1 MINQSTIAG
10 AVDLTVSDLELEELE
25 PGDAAASVST
35 AGTGS
40 TASCPATSASSF
52 SCASSYT

>member
-1 MINQSTIAG
+1 MNKTTFSQNNI
-10 AVDLTVSDLELEELE
+10 DLQAFDLEVEEMDTGVSL
-25 PGDAAASVST
+25 ASVST

-52 SCASSYT
+52 SSASSYT